1 MLPVA
6 FRLAASSDLP
16 TAFCPLARLLLLPGD
31 AIVTMAASL
40 ESRGRMEHL
49 TGSVTRLI
57 FRNPENTYT
66 VLRLAP
72 DKAVRLKVNAM
83 AETALGGDHGAPRQ
97 ASFIE
102 DDDLPTLVTVVGDF
116 ANVEVGQQLWVM
128 GEWVEHP
135 FHGRQ
140 FKAEKWKVHLP
151 TSLAGIQTYLA
162 SGLVRGIGP
171 TLANA
176 IVDTFQDKTF
186 DIIDREPHRL
196 LEVPGIGE
204 SRVRVITEVWREHSA
219 VRALMTYLQGQDLA
233 PNLGVKILK
242 ALGPDALELVQA
254 DPYRLTEIRGIDFH
268 TADQIA
274 APTGRPV
281 DAPERLAAGVRW
293 AMEEM
298 VARGHTY
305 VPRAQLVDA
314 AARLLEVEP
323 ALAASSLDDLAAA
336 GQHLVQE
343 TALPDLA
350 ADQPTYTAE
359 LYRLEVET
367 AQRLSRLARHPVSAL
382 ATLQTELSDEQIRW
396 AASVAGQTHLSAEQ
410 RQAVRSAVEHK
421 LSLITGGPGTG
432 KTICLRSLVALL
444 ELFHY
449 RCVLVSPTGRSAK
462 RLAEATGHAAA
473 TIHKLLKYTGH
484 TFSDDEIEADVVIV
498 DEASML
504 DLPLTRQLLSVLPPN
519 AHLVL
524 VGDVDQLP
532 AVGPG
537 MVLRDVIAS
546 GLAAVTRLTHIFRQA
561 QSSLIVTN
569 AHRINQG
576 EPLLTPQ
583 RDCDFYLF
591 ATNNAS
597 EAADLVVDIVS
608 RRIPEQFG
616 ASLGLADP
624 VRDVQVLAPMYR
636 GRAGIDRLNGRLQAV
651 LNPPAP
657 DKAERPLTRCVFR
670 VGDKVMVTRNDY
682 DRDVSNGEIGS
693 VVELNEAEQRMRVDL
708 DGRLITYDWLDTED
722 LAHAY
727 AISIHKAQGSEYPAV
742 VIPLLTEHTIMLYR
756 QLLYTAVTRARRLC
770 VLVGS
775 RRAIDLAIE
784 INRAPSRY
792 SALAERLKLE

>member
-1 MLPVA
+1 
-6 FRLAASSDLP
+6 
-16 TAFCPLARLLLLPGD
+16 
-31 AIVTMAASL
+31 
-40 ESRGRMEHL
+40 MEHL

-57 FRNPENTYT
+57 FRNPETTYT

-72 DKAVRLKVNAM
+72 DKTVRVKPVAAL
-83 AETALGGDHGAPRQ
+83 AEAGSGRAAAGTDDGPRQ

-102 DDDLPTLVTVVGDF
+102 GDDTPALVTVVGDF

-140 FKAEKWKVHLP
+140 FKAEKWKVQMP
-151 TSLAGIQTYLA
+151 TSLNGIQTYLA
-162 SGLVRGIGP
+162 SGMVRGIGP
-171 TLANA
+171 SLASA
-176 IVDTFQDKTF
+176 IVETFQDKTF
-186 DIIDREPHRL
+186 DIIEYEPHRL

-204 SRVRVITEVWREHSA
+204 SRVRVIKEVWREQSA
-219 VRALMTYLQGQDLA
+219 VRGLLAYLQGQDLPA
-233 PNLGVKILK
+233 SLTIKIFK
-242 ALGPDALELVQA
+242 ALGPAALDLIQA
-254 DPYRLTEIRGIDFH
+254 DPYRLTEVRGIDFH

-274 APTGRPV
+274 AQTGRPK

-293 AMEEM
+293 ALEDMA
-298 VARGHTY
+298 ARGHTY
-305 VPRAQLVDA
+305 VPRSQLIEA

-323 ALAASSLDDLAAA
+323 ELAAHAIDTLAAA
-336 GQHLVQE
+336 GQCLRVETDLPGLEDDPAVYTSELHL
-343 TALPDLA
+343 
-350 ADQPTYTAE
+350 
-359 LYRLEVET
+359 LEVET
-367 AQRLSRLARHPVSAL
+367 TQRLTALARHPVSAL
-382 ATLQTELSDEQIRW
+382 AALRAELSDDQIHW

-410 RQAVRSAVEHK
+410 RSAVRAAVEHK

-444 ELFHY
+444 ELYRY

-462 RLAEATGHAAA
+462 RLSEATSHPAA
-473 TIHKLLKYTGH
+473 TVHKLLKYTGQS
-484 TFSDDEIEADVVIV
+484 FSEEELEAEVVIV

-504 DLPLTRQLLSVLPPN
+504 DLALTRQLLAVLPPA

-524 VGDVDQLP
+524 VGDVEQLP
-532 AVGPG
+532 AIGPG
-537 MVLRDVIAS
+537 MVLRDVIDS

-569 AHRINQG
+569 AHRINHG
-576 EPLLTPQ
+576 ESLITPQ

-608 RRIPEQFG
+608 RRIPDQFG
-616 ASLGLADP
+616 ATLGLADP
-624 VRDVQVLAPMYR
+624 LRDVQVLAPMYR
-636 GRAGIDRLNGRLQAV
+636 GRAGIDKLNARLQAV
-651 LNPPAP
+651 LNPPAR
-657 DKAERPLTRCVFR
+657 DKAERPLNRCVFR
-670 VGDKVMVTRNDY
+670 EGDKVMITRNDY
-682 DRDVSNGEIGS
+682 DREVSNGEIGL
-693 VVELNEAEQRMRVDL
+693 VTEINEAEQRLRLDL
-708 DGRLITYDWLDTED
+708 DGRLVTYDWHDTDD

-727 AISIHKAQGSEYPAV
+727 AVSIHKAQGSEYPAV

-775 RRAIDLAIE
+775 RRAIELAVQV
-784 INRAPSRY
+784 NRGPNRF
-792 SALAERLKLE
+792 SALAQRLMVASP